1 MGAADPGGPGPDLYQ
16 LLGVTCSAP
25 REDMGLDERAEAE
38 VRFAVLAELSAR
50 IVYGDRDWPW

>member
-1 MGAADPGGPGPDLYQ
+1 MGAADPGGPGPE
-16 LLGVTCSAP
+16 AP
-25 REDMGLDERAEAE
+25 PQATGLDERAEAE